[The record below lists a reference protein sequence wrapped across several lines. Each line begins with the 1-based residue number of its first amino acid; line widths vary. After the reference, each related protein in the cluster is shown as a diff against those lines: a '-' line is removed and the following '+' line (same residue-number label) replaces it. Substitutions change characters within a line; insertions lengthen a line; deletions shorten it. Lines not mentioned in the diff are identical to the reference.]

1 MRKTNT
7 LSTVTSAQHRRM
19 IEEFTIR
26 KELDTFQLREL
37 GICAPATRV
46 KELKAK
52 GYDIRTVLIDLW
64 RGRCFHRR
72 VAKYVFYGKKIF

>member
-1 MRKTNT
+1 
-7 LSTVTSAQHRRM
+7 M
-19 IEEFTIR
+19 IEEFKAR

-46 KELKAK
+46 KELKAR

>member
-1 MRKTNT
+1 MQEDT
-7 LSTVTSAQHRRM
+7 LSTVTSAQHRR
-19 IEEFTIR
+19 IIQEFNEH
-26 KELDTFQLREL
+26 KELNSFQLREL

-46 KELKAK
+46 LELKAK

-72 VAKYVFYGKKIF
+72 VAKYVFYGKKVF